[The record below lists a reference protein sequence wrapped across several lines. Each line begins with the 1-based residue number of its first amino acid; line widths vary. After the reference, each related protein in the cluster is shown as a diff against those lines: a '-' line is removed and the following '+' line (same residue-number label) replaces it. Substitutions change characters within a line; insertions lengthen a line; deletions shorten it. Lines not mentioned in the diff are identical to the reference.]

1 MNLDLH
7 NKNAIVCGS
16 TQGIGKCIAIE
27 LAKLGAKV
35 TLIARN
41 EDALKAAVQELDGN
55 GHDYLVADFSNPDQ
69 LKEKIA
75 GATANK
81 NYNDFTIFNDHIKES
96 KNNKII
102 SSGNP
107 IKSVFKD
114 IEHPKYKYA
123 RETRIHNILIFGGS
137 QGAMFFSENIPIS
150 LTEFSTKLNVKHICG
165 LNNKIALQNTYKRL
179 NIAHG

>member
-41 EDALKAAVQELDGN
+41 EDALKAAVQELNGDGHN
-55 GHDYLVADFSNPDQ
+55 YLVADFSNPDQ

-81 NYNDFTIFNDHIKES
+81 
-96 KNNKII
+96 
-102 SSGNP
+102 
-107 IKSVFKD
+107 
-114 IEHPKYKYA
+114 
-123 RETRIHNILIFGGS
+123 
-137 QGAMFFSENIPIS
+137 
-150 LTEFSTKLNVKHICG
+150 KL
-165 LNNKIALQNTYKRL
+165 
-179 NIAHG
+179 